1 MENGIINLI
10 GIFITGSLIAVSAG
24 MLGSF
29 ALLRRMSLVADS
41 MSHIALPG
49 IALGLMFNFNI
60 LIGSMV
66 FLLMGVLAIWFT
78 ENKTNLNTEALV
90 GVLYTLSLAVA
101 ALLAT
106 EEDILDSLF
115 GNIANLSGLDF
126 IIGSIVSIIVICVL
140 LFYSKKIILSM
151 VSSDFARS
159 LKINPKI
166 IDLIFLFVFAITIAV
181 GIKFIGALLM
191 GALIIIP
198 SATARNLSI
207 QFKSYILLSA
217 LFGFL
222 SVNIGLFLSL
232 AYNMS
237 TGPVIV
243 VISSIFFFLSIFFR
257 K

>member
-1 MENGIINLI
+1 MEHGFLNLL
-10 GIFITGSLIAVSAG
+10 GIFVTGSLIAISAG

-49 IALGLMFNFNI
+49 IALGLMFHFNV
-60 LIGSMV
+60 LLGSV
-66 FLLMGVLAIWFT
+66 IFLLAGVFIVWLT

-106 EEDILDSLF
+106 EEEILDSLF
-115 GNIANLSGLDF
+115 GNIANLGGVDF
-126 IIGSIVSIIVICVL
+126 IIGSVVSIVVIFVL
-140 LFYSKKIILSM
+140 LYYSKKIILSM
-151 VSSDFARS
+151 ISSDFARS
-159 LKINPKI
+159 LKINPKVVE
-166 IDLIFLFVFAITIAV
+166 LIFLLVFAVTIAV

-198 SATARNLSI
+198 SATARNLST
-207 QFKSYILLSA
+207 QFKNYMLLSA

-222 SVNIGLFLSL
+222 SVNFGLFLSI
-232 AYNMS
+232 AHGIPA
-237 TGPVIV
+237 GPVIV
-243 VISSIFFFLSIFFR
+243 VISSVFFFLSVFFR